1 MDDLQMLYIVMRRC
15 EGLNVS
21 QGVTPDRGVGT
32 RAGGNALRRETSTRI
47 IIFEN
52 KAEIVS
58 TCLLKKCLEIITIT
72 KEIMFLSPED
82 LDW

>member
-1 MDDLQMLYIVMRRC
+1 MLYIVMRRC

-52 KAEIVS
+52 KAEIVN